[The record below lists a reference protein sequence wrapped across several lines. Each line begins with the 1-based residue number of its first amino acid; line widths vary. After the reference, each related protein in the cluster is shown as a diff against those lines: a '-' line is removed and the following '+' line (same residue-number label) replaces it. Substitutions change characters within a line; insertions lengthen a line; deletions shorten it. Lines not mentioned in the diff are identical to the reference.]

1 MDQFLSN
8 AKPVSWFDSDA
19 LSVFQ
24 ADFNVDHYSDA
35 LIPHLNAGYGAL
47 IQHAVVKRKSEFV
60 AGRYCAHRSLL
71 QWEISGG
78 MSDSLIGIGEGRC
91 PVWPKGIVGS
101 ISHCHGY
108 ALAATG
114 TTDNLFALGLDVED
128 PVSEETRNNIQK
140 VVINDNELFLLTQAE
155 RPDIAFTLIFS
166 MKESFFKAAY
176 PHVQFF
182 FDFPAISLIQ
192 IDWEAGSVLFEINQP
207 LGPVFT
213 VGSVFSGQFK
223 ILDNEKVVTLFQI
236 ENRKTYS
243 TATT

>member
-1 MDQFLSN
+1 MDRFLSN
-8 AKPVSWFDSDA
+8 AKPVSWFDNDA

-24 ADFNVDHYSDA
+24 ADFDADCYSDA
-35 LIPHLNAGYGAL
+35 LIPRLNAGYGAL
-47 IQHAVVKRKSEFV
+47 IQNAVLKRKSEFI
-60 AGRYCAHRSLL
+60 AGRYCAHQSLL
-71 QWEISGG
+71 PWG

-91 PVWPKGIVGS
+91 PVWPQGIVGS
-101 ISHCHGY
+101 ISHCHAY
-108 ALAATG
+108 ALAATA

-140 VVINDNELFLLTQAE
+140 VVINDNELFLLTQSE

-176 PHVQFF
+176 PHVKFY
-182 FDFPAISLIQ
+182 FDFPAISLTR

-207 LGPVFT
+207 LGSVFT

-223 ILDNEKVVTLFQI
+223 ILENEKVVTLFQI
-236 ENRKTYS
+236 ENRKAIS
-243 TATT
+243 TVTA